1 MKKKGE
7 RGEGVRERRQNETA
21 WIQPH
26 EIHVWLMCKVICFAD
41 KHLALAISNGV

>member
-26 EIHVWLMCKVICFAD
+26 EIQVWLMCKVICSAD
-41 KHLALAISNGV
+41 KHLTLAISNGV